1 MNDKAFQMSLYLPI
15 QGLTETVVTVVE
27 WQVAE
32 GDHFEKNQVIMLY
45 ETAKALYDFEAPCA
59 GKVVKLL
66 RPAGEIVP
74 YNEPIMEIETTDSGM
89 KNWIPPAFTEPVEA
103 DVDVEESMVSPA
115 VTNEVVND
123 GTTIL
128 GIGGYLPS
136 RVVTN
141 EELVVGFPEINA
153 DYIYQV
159 SGIRERRWAA
169 NGEKPSDMA
178 YKASIDAIRD
188 AGIPKE
194 DIDAI
199 ILSTTTP
206 DFAMPSTACI
216 LQNRLGLRG
225 IPAFDLNAACS
236 GWLYAVSMARG
247 MILSGLA
254 KNVLTVGVDLQSRLL
269 DKSDRSTYFIFGD
282 GAGAAVISSGTSG
295 HLIRRII
302 LGADSKGLRM
312 ARREEPG
319 YCISEGCEDFD
330 PWIRLEGPALFRFA
344 TESFAKLIRDVIIKS
359 GWKPAETRWVIPH
372 QANGRI
378 LKAAAKQSGVSF
390 DRFYLNIETVG
401 NTSSASIPLALV
413 EIKNS
418 LKPVDKLILCSVG
431 AGVTSAAISVEW

>member
-1 MNDKAFQMSLYLPI
+1 MDKHAFKMPLYLPV
-15 QGLTETVVTVVE
+15 QGLADTEVTVVE
-27 WQVAE
+27 WRVSE

-45 ETAKALYDFEAPCA
+45 ETAKALYDFEAPCS
-59 GKVVKLL
+59 GKVIRIL
-66 RPAGEIVP
+66 RSGGETVS
-74 YNEPIMEIETTDSGM
+74 YDEPIMEIETTDKSI
-89 KNWIPPAFTEPVEA
+89 KNWIPPAFTDIGETVT
-103 DVDVEESMVSPA
+103 ESMVPAA
-115 VTNEVVND
+115 VTSGEVTDNTV
-123 GTTIL
+123 IL
-128 GIGGYLPS
+128 GIGGYLPK

-141 EELVVGFPEINA
+141 EELVRGFPEITA

-178 YKASIDAIRD
+178 YEASIDAIRD
-188 AGIPKE
+188 AGISPNE
-194 DIDAI
+194 IDAI

-206 DFAMPSTACI
+206 DYAMPSTACI
-216 LQNRLGLRG
+216 LQGRLGLRG

-236 GWLYAVSMARG
+236 GWLYAISMARG

-254 KNVLTVGVDLQSRLL
+254 RNVLAVGVDVQSSLL
-269 DKSDRSTYFIFGD
+269 DKYDRNTYFIFGD
-282 GAGAAVISSGTSG
+282 GAGAGVISSGKSG
-295 HLIRRII
+295 HLIRKII
-302 LGADSKGLRM
+302 LGADPKGLRM

-319 YCISEGCEDFD
+319 YCISAGCQDVD

-344 TESFAKLIRDVIIKS
+344 TESFATLIRDVITKS
-359 GWKPAETRWVIPH
+359 GWKPDETRWIIPH
-372 QANGRI
+372 QANERI

-401 NTSSASIPLALV
+401 NTSSASIPLALI
-413 EIKNS
+413 EIKHN